1 MKFGI
6 ETDIAAA
13 SSRYESAPDALRTEV
28 LGAAQLINRA
38 LVDRARALASGPLVN
53 VRSGRYRASIHAAAS
68 LQGDTVTGTLFAS
81 AKEARFIEYGARRRI
96 SARHV
101 LQTAIDQMRGDISG
115 ALNAAV
121 ARGLDRAK
129 S

>member
-1 MKFGI
+1 MKLGI
-6 ETDIAAA
+6 ETDIAGA
-13 SSRYESAPDALRTEV
+13 SSRYESAPGALRSEV
-28 LGAAQLINRA
+28 LDAAQLLNRA

-53 VRSGRYRASIHAAAS
+53 VRSGRYRASIHASARM
-68 LQGDTVTGTLFAS
+68 QGDVVTGAIFAS

-115 ALNAAV
+115 ALNAAI
-121 ARGLDRAK
+121 ARGLDRAR